1 MEVERP
7 LVWRGGVSAPAFTSQ
22 LSAAAVRDPPHH
34 SAPAQDRWQR
44 GATGGLLWAAEPNQR
59 ARVGHRTTLLGHML
73 FPSETQVLDAY
84 MAISLLRNTDIN

>member
-22 LSAAAVRDPPHH
+22 LSAPAVRDPPHH
-34 SAPAQDRWQR
+34 SARPR
-44 GATGGLLWAAEPNQR
+44 TGGKGGLQVVSYGRTEPNQR

-73 FPSETQVLDAY
+73 LPPETQVLDAY
-84 MAISLLRNTDIN
+84 MAIYLLRNTDIN